1 MVEIEVTIKSVEGMK
16 LGENVHSDEEVV
28 FNAVAAIS
36 QHERSPG
43 FVALKFNIDL
53 ESRPEIA
60 KITVA
65 GTTTLKGEDASIDA
79 LLEVKGEDSVPPVF
93 MKIYEKVYAIFYL
106 LSGSLKI
113 PYPTPGL
120 LRTVQVTS
128 GREVAQKLRNEVASG
143 RVPT

>member
-16 LGENVHSDEEVV
+16 LAENVSSETEVV

-36 QHERSPG
+36 QNERSVG
-43 FVALKFNIDL
+43 LVSLKFNIDL
-53 ESRPEIA
+53 ESRPEVA

-65 GTTTLKGEDASIDA
+65 GTATLRGEDNMIDQF
-79 LLEVKGEDSVPPVF
+79 LEVKGDDSVPPVF

-106 LSGSLKI
+106 LSGSLRI

-120 LRTVQVTS
+120 LRTVQVVS
-128 GREVAQKLRNEVASG
+128 GREVAQQLRKESAGGIPS
-143 RVPT
+143 